1 MRFLFDVHVSVA
13 AARELVR
20 RGVDVVHATGAGLRE
35 ASDPELLEHAI
46 GDDRIVV
53 TRNYRD
59 FAPLVEALNRAG
71 RSFPGVLFLS
81 TSIPQGNPGAH
92 VTRIEAW
99 IASCAPVEN
108 PLQDTFGWIF

>member
-1 MRFLFDVHVSVA
+1 MRFLFDVHISEA

-20 RGVDVVHATGAGLRE
+20 RGIDVVHATEAGLRE

-46 GDDRIVV
+46 GEGRIVL
-53 TRNYRD
+53 TRNYHD

-81 TSIPQGNPGAH
+81 TSIPQGNAGAH
-92 VTRIEAW
+92 VNRIEAW
-99 IASCAPVEN
+99 IASCPPGYNPVQN
-108 PLQDTFGWIF
+108 TFGWIF